1 MKRYVPYVA
10 IVLAMLFWSAAGIA
24 IKQALVVFTPLMLI
38 VLRFS
43 MAVTLM
49 LLTGLVCRV
58 IDRRRGAGRETGLAL
73 EMPSLRD
80 WPLFV
85 LTGFFQPFLYFLL
98 ETLCYRA
105 LTSPTVAETL
115 LSTSPILAPL
125 FAVVLLRERVSW
137 ATIAGIVV
145 STAGVVLL
153 VTAGSSRFAI
163 GDPKGLLWAFLA
175 VSSAVMYTIMLRR
188 IPSHYNTLTVVL
200 CTQFVSLLLFVPLWL
215 LTDGGMAGSQADAAA
230 WHRAIGAVCYL
241 AVFCSVAAFML
252 FCYSVREIGVTRANA
267 FNNIRPVFTAL
278 LMWSLMGEHLPWL
291 KLVGIGIIIG
301 GLFLCQKGGK

>member
-43 MAVTLM
+43 IAVLLM
-49 LLTGLVCRV
+49 LLTGLLCRW
-58 IDRRRGAGRETGLAL
+58 IDGRRGAGRETGLAI
-73 EMPSLRD
+73 EVPALRD
-80 WPLFV
+80 WPLFA

-98 ETLCYRA
+98 ETLCYRS

-125 FAVVLLRERVSW
+125 FAVVLLRERVHW

-153 VTAGSSRFAI
+153 VLAGSSRFSI
-163 GDPKGLLWAFLA
+163 GDPMGLLWALLA

-188 IPSHYNTLTVVL
+188 IPSHYTTLTVVL
-200 CTQFVSLLLFVPLWL
+200 CTQFVSLLLFIPLWL
-215 LTDGGMAGSQADAAA
+215 LTDGGMAGSQADALA

-241 AVFCSVAAFML
+241 AVFCSVLSFML
-252 FCYSVREIGVTRANA
+252 FCYSVRQIGVTRANA

-278 LMWSLMGEHLPWL
+278 LMWLLMGEHLPML